1 MSQNAWTLCLN
12 PEKPPGLETPKGN
25 RFQEL
30 SENDHDEVKEMKF
43 QRDLDLMEME
53 SNYESE
59 FPKKQMGNYS
69 KGQAKGPKMPRA
81 KFDKG
86 MKKEYVPKVLQ
97 EIPLHLFYPEPA
109 RQGLHPC
116 IADRAKDGWEV
127 IKGVMDSG
135 ASESVT
141 CPSTCPDYEAV
152 PSRMS
157 KAGLNYVSASGD
169 PIPNLGEK
177 MIQVMTG
184 NGKESTA
191 KYQVAD
197 VSRTLNS
204 VSEICDGGGDM
215 GQYVL
220 FNKWGGAILN
230 PATGRQTP
238 FQREDGI
245 YILEMWVKPRGS
257 DSVFPRPGK

>member
-1 MSQNAWTLCLN
+1 
-12 PEKPPGLETPKGN
+12 
-25 RFQEL
+25 
-30 SENDHDEVKEMKF
+30 
-43 QRDLDLMEME
+43 MEME
-53 SNYESE
+53 TNYETE
-59 FPKKQMGNYS
+59 FPKKPMGNYS
-69 KGQAKGPKMPRA
+69 KGKLKMPRA
-81 KFDKG
+81 KFDVKQTVHQHQNNG
-86 MKKEYVPKVLQ
+86 PPTPAKQTVHQHQTNGTPTPTATTNGTPTPKSNGTPTPKYVPKVQ
-97 EIPLHLFYPEPA
+97 KEIPLHLFYPEPA

-116 IADRAKDGWEV
+116 IANDARDGWEV

-141 CPSTCPDYEAV
+141 CPSTCPGYEAV

-177 MIQVMTG
+177 RIQVMTE

-204 VSEICDGGGDM
+204 VSEICDGGGEL

-245 YILEMWVKPRGS
+245 YTLEMWVRPKG
-257 DSVFPRPGK
+257 DSVFPRPGE